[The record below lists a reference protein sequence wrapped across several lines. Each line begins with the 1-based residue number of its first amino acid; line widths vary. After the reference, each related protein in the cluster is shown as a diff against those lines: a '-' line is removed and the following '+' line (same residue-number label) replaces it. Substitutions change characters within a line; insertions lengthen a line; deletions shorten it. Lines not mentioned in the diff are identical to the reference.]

1 MTLPIETEIAIR
13 PGLADAITTAWQR
26 LAQPGTW
33 WTGAERVAI
42 AAETRQATRCEL
54 CRARKDALSPMH
66 PKGDHDTLGVLS
78 YPAVDAIH
86 RIRTDAGRLTE
97 RWFRG
102 LMDGGLYDVEYVEIV
117 SVVSIVSAI
126 DTFDRAMGLPQRS
139 LPEPQPGGPTRH
151 RPKGAKSGLGWLET
165 LAPNDVTDNDP
176 DPFVRF
182 GAYNIQRAMS
192 LVPDAVIAF
201 FDLDVELYF
210 YEADFPQ
217 RAVQIDERALSEAQ
231 IEMIAARA
239 ASLNGC
245 YY

>member
-1 MTLPIETEIAIR
+1 MTLPIETDIAIR
-13 PGLADAITTAWQR
+13 PGLADAITTAWRR
-26 LAQPGTW
+26 LAHPGTW
-33 WTGAERVAI
+33 WTGAERIAI
-42 AAETRQATRCEL
+42 AAETRQAMRCDL

-66 PKGDHDTLGVLS
+66 PKGDHDSLGVLS
-78 YPAVDAIH
+78 RPAIDAIH

-97 RWFRG
+97 RWFQG
-102 LMDGGLYDVEYVEIV
+102 LVDDGLDDVGYVEIV
-117 SVVSIVSAI
+117 SVVAIVSAI
-126 DTFDRAMGLPQRS
+126 DTFDRAMGLPQRP
-139 LPEPQPGGPTRH
+139 LPEPQPGAPTRH
-151 RPKGAKSGLGWLET
+151 RPEGAKPGMGWLDT
-165 LAPNDVTDNDP
+165 LAPDGATENDP

-217 RAVQIDERALSEAQ
+217 RAVQIDERALSGAQ
-231 IEMIAARA
+231 IELIAART

-245 YY
+245 FY